1 MNLALL
7 VSLTLGV
14 VGTAV
19 ATLYEKSANE
29 SKAVCYSP
37 YTPIGN
43 RCLFVE
49 PQTEGTWYQM
59 RDFCY
64 LVNGNLLK
72 LDDAN
77 LLTDIVEYITYQVGV
92 NRDYWIGGSDEN
104 HEGLWLWMDGTIM
117 RTGVPLWYHCTSVAQ
132 QPNGG
137 GSENCAVM
145 RWDSFYHIHD
155 ESCYTVRSVIC
166 ESTAH
171 KSADKF

>member
-1 MNLALL
+1 MSTIL
-7 VSLTLGV
+7 
-14 VGTAV
+14 
-19 ATLYEKSANE
+19 
-29 SKAVCYSP
+29 
-37 YTPIGN
+37 PI
-43 RCLFVE
+43 L
-49 PQTEGTWYQM
+49 
-59 RDFCY
+59 
-64 LVNGNLLK
+64 LLK
-72 LDDAN
+72 ILYPHTNVMQLIGQMLCA
-77 LLTDIVEYITYQVGV
+77 VGV